1 MKNIET
7 SVGVIPTQEKKQ
19 EEVVEEGKKYIRK
32 ENEVI
37 FCLEEAPEFQI
48 SAVAR
53 WGENARGEIL
63 EQPDI
68 YFRHVSTGR
77 LCQSVWACLGD
88 EVYDQYAEEKWETLA
103 YRLRVMLRRD
113 LRRIVCGEKKYEI
126 HPSETIQ
133 KIIYTKMEKE
143 YNARGEKTYKNA
155 INRENARE
163 KKQIKK

>member
-1 MKNIET
+1 MKNIGA
-7 SVGVIPTQEKKQ
+7 SVGVVPTRGKKT
-19 EEVVEEGKKYIRK
+19 EEVKEEGKKYIRK

-37 FCLEEAPEFQI
+37 FCLEEAPEYQI

-53 WGENARGEIL
+53 WGENARGKIV

-68 YFRHVSTGR
+68 YFRHISSGR

-113 LRRIVCGEKKYEI
+113 LRRIVCFEKKYEI
-126 HPSETIQ
+126 HPI
-133 KIIYTKMEKE
+133 
-143 YNARGEKTYKNA
+143 
-155 INRENARE
+155 
-163 KKQIKK
+163 